1 MTTPTG
7 SDPAAAWR
15 ALLRIAVILLI
26 AVAVLVHVYVQV
38 PIPPLLVFV
47 VLFGVVLYLLT
58 REGRA
63 RTVGVVLGGIGALLF
78 MLGNLPIV
86 LEDVAHPD
94 SLLAFVASGAGIVGA
109 VLGFVAMLGA
119 LLRWPATPVRPMLG
133 LCAVAVLAVS
143 GVGVVATLGV
153 DSDEREEGDLVL
165 VAEDVDFFLE
175 GQDPEREDDVQIT
188 VERGGAVFVD
198 NKDLYRHTFTIEALG
213 LDEEVQAGT
222 NRRVVIDAAPG
233 DYEFI
238 CDVEGHEEDM
248 KGTLT
253 VR

>member
-119 LLRWPATPVRPMLG
+119 RCGGRQRP
-133 LCAVAVLAVS
+133 S
-143 GVGVVATLGV
+143 GPCWA
-153 DSDEREEGDLVL
+153 S
-165 VAEDVDFFLE
+165 
-175 GQDPEREDDVQIT
+175 
-188 VERGGAVFVD
+188 
-198 NKDLYRHTFTIEALG
+198 
-213 LDEEVQAGT
+213 
-222 NRRVVIDAAPG
+222 APSP
-233 DYEFI
+233 
-238 CDVEGHEEDM
+238 CSP
-248 KGTLT
+248 
-253 VR
+253 